1 MSRQIIPISFL
12 AAILV
17 GTLLLLLPFS
27 TAEGE
32 TTSLLTALFTA
43 TTSVCV
49 TGLVVADTFSH
60 WSLFGHIVILVL
72 IQLGGFGVITVTSM
86 IMLMA
91 KKHFS
96 LADRTLLQD
105 AMNLDTR
112 SGLLGFLRRVVKATF
127 LVEGAGAFLYCF
139 AFIPEF
145 GPVKG
150 IWVSVFTAISAFC
163 NAGIDIIGPD
173 SLIRYNQNP
182 LVMGVTMALIVLGGL
197 GYVVWFDVIT
207 KGKANWRPN
216 LFLRRLGEHTK
227 LVLVLTAVL
236 LAAGTLA
243 VYLAEVGNPGTLGP
257 MKAGDKWMN
266 ALFQSVTFRTA
277 GFAAVPQQELTP
289 ATCAAGYFLMFI
301 GGSPV
306 GTAGGVKTVTVAIV
320 ILNAVS
326 YIRGRRDTVIFRRS
340 VSEEL
345 IRKSSAIVA
354 VSISAVILLTI
365 LLLLTNPVSFTDCLY
380 ESVSALATVGL
391 TRGLTP
397 SLNGIGRILIIIGMF
412 LGRIGPISM
421 ALFFTRAGGGSGISL
436 AEGRFYAG

>member
-207 KGKANWRPN
+207 KGKANRRPN
-216 LFLRRLGEHTK
+216 LFVRRLGEHTK

-365 LLLLTNPVSFTDCLY
+365 LLLLTNPVSFTDGLY

>member
-365 LLLLTNPVSFTDCLY
+365 LLLLTNPVSFTDGLY

>member
-207 KGKANWRPN
+207 KGKANRRPN
-216 LFLRRLGEHTK
+216 LFVRRLGEHTK
-227 LVLVLTAVL
+227 LVLALTAVL

-365 LLLLTNPVSFTDCLY
+365 LLLLTNPVSFTDGLY

-397 SLNGIGRILIIIGMF
+397 SLNGIGRILIITGMF

>member
-27 TAEGE
+27 TAKGE

-207 KGKANWRPN
+207 KGKANRRPN
-216 LFLRRLGEHTK
+216 LFVRRLGEHTK
-227 LVLVLTAVL
+227 LVLALTAVL

-243 VYLAEVGNPGTLGP
+243 VYLAEGGNPGTLGP

-365 LLLLTNPVSFTDCLY
+365 LLLLTNPVSFTDGLY